1 MLEDTV
7 SGAWA
12 WMKPAMGMGWCQS
25 RLPHFCFSLSCLLRL
40 ASPLEEESEG
50 KERMH
55 SGSAGHK
62 AERDGRRT
70 EGSRTRSGLTWGRSR
85 WAHERTKRKG
95 RVFVR
100 FCVGETAGRSEWE
113 KGNRICL
120 AGLLGGRKRLRL
132 LVGRGA
138 RGARRC

>member
-1 MLEDTV
+1 
-7 SGAWA
+7 
-12 WMKPAMGMGWCQS
+12 MGMDEARDGHGMVPEQAAAF
-25 RLPHFCFSLSCLLRL
+25 LLFAELSSP
-40 ASPLEEESEG
+40 ASVPPGGGERG
-50 KERMH
+50 KERVH

-62 AERDGRRT
+62 ADREIRRT